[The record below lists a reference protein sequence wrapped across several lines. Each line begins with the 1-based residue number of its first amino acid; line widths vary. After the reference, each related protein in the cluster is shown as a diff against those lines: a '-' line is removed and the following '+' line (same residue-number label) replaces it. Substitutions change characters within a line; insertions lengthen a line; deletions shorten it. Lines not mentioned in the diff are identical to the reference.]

1 VQPIT
6 DTELIAKVLSYNK
19 KIIMKEKDIPIDFS
33 LTCPIPISD
42 YPTVLMAHGGGGT
55 LMNQLIERMFV
66 KSFDNEKL
74 NNRHDSATFKVDSGK
89 MAFTTDSYV
98 VSPIFFPG
106 GDIGSLAIHGTVNDL
121 SMSGAKPL
129 YLSAGFIIE
138 EGLPMEKLWRVV
150 NSMRE
155 AANEAGV
162 KIITGDT
169 KVVDRGKGDGIYI
182 NTAGVGVCQ
191 YDVEIHAN
199 KIQPG
204 DAVIV
209 NGDLGRHGM
218 AIMAAREDLG
228 FEAKIESDSASLVE
242 LVQVL
247 MKSGIEIHC
256 MRDLTRG
263 GLVSALNEIA
273 GVSSYDITVNESSI
287 LIYPEVDAFCEV
299 LGVDPLYSANEGKM
313 VLFVRQ
319 EDAEKA
325 IEVMKT
331 IDTGRD
337 SSVIG
342 KVNEEKN
349 GSVMI
354 TNAIGSTRMLPM
366 NSGEQLPR
374 IC

>member
-1 VQPIT
+1 M
-6 DTELIAKVLSYNK
+6 N
-19 KIIMKEKDIPIDFS
+19 EKDKSIDFS
-33 LTCPIPISD
+33 LSCPIPIND

-66 KSFDNEKL
+66 KSFDNEEL
-74 NNRHDSATFKVDSGK
+74 NNRHDSATFNVDSGK

-138 EGLPMEKLWRVV
+138 EGLPMETLWRVV
-150 NSMRE
+150 NSMRD
-155 AANEAGV
+155 AADKAGV

-182 NTAGVGVCQ
+182 NTAGVGVCDH
-191 YDVEIHAN
+191 DVEIHAN
-199 KIQPG
+199 RIQPG

-228 FEAKIESDSASLVE
+228 FEAKIKSDSASLVE

-263 GLVSALNEIA
+263 GLVSSLNEIS
-273 GVSSYDITVNESSI
+273 GVSGYDITVDESSI
-287 LIYPEVDAFCEV
+287 LIQPSVDSFCEV
-299 LGVDPLYSANEGKM
+299 LGVDPLYSANEGKL
-313 VLFVRQ
+313 VLFVPE

-325 IEVMKT
+325 VEIMKT
-331 IDTGRD
+331 VDTGID
-337 SSVIG
+337 SCVIG
-342 KVNEEKN
+342 KVDEEKN

-354 TNAIGSTRMLPM
+354 TNAMGATRMLPM